1 MSNPHTKQYRN
12 RLGVTQW
19 MPSTKLVER
28 LIASNEGFCLACTH
42 EQPNVEPD
50 AVRLKCE
57 SCGEYRIYGAERLVL
72 MNLTFEV
79 ILH

>member
-1 MSNPHTKQYRN
+1 MTSPHIKQYRN

-19 MPSTKLVER
+19 MPSTQLLKR
-28 LIASNEGFCLACTH
+28 LIDNNESFCLACAH

-50 AVRLKCE
+50 AARLKCE
-57 SCGEYRIYGAERLVL
+57 SCGAHKVYGPENLL
-72 MNLTFEV
+72 HINLTFEA

>member
-1 MSNPHTKQYRN
+1 MTSPHIKQYRN
-12 RLGVTQW
+12 RLGATQW
-19 MPSTKLVER
+19 MPSTQLLSRLVM
-28 LIASNEGFCLACTH
+28 SNKGFCLACAH

-57 SCGEYRIYGAERLVL
+57 SCGEHKVYGPESLL
-72 MNLTFEV
+72 HMNLTFEA